1 LKPSKFLIFYFG
13 QAYLDEI
20 FQIKNELLYFWA
32 FKLDFKI
39 PYLIQNRNILSSY
52 KLCMIFQKPPFK
64 KLDFVQ
70 IDKIQ
75 EKTFVYENRLLH
87 SENWGQN
94 VDGFEFLIDRFTMAN
109 DLIFDPMAGSGTTV
123 LACQRMK
130 RKFIGCEIEE
140 KYKPII
146 EGRLCY
152 NE

>member
-1 LKPSKFLIFYFG
+1 
-13 QAYLDEI
+13 
-20 FQIKNELLYFWA
+20 
-32 FKLDFKI
+32 
-39 PYLIQNRNILSSY
+39 
-52 KLCMIFQKPPFK
+52 
-64 KLDFVQ
+64 
-70 IDKIQ
+70 
-75 EKTFVYENRLLH
+75 
-87 SENWGQN
+87 
-94 VDGFEFLIDRFTMAN
+94 MAN

>member
-1 LKPSKFLIFYFG
+1 
-13 QAYLDEI
+13 
-20 FQIKNELLYFWA
+20 
-32 FKLDFKI
+32 
-39 PYLIQNRNILSSY
+39 
-52 KLCMIFQKPPFK
+52 MIFQKPPFK